1 VNLDSFHSLISV
13 GASILVDA
21 PVERVYEQWKRVEEF
36 PKFMNAVREVRRI
49 DGDRFY
55 WRVERGSREYE
66 SIQQI
71 VLQIPE
77 RRIAW
82 RTISGAESAGV
93 VGFDPLPGRQTLVSF
108 KMKYSP
114 DAGWSNSAALL
125 ARVRKR
131 LENFKAFI
139 ESLSET
145 EDAPLGTK
153 KQPRLETKPTRAERE
168 GKRT

>member
-1 VNLDSFHSLISV
+1 MKLDSFQSLISV

-21 PVERVYEQWKRVEEF
+21 PVHRVYEHWTRVEEF
-36 PKFMNAVREVRRI
+36 PQFMNAVREVRRI
-49 DGDRFY
+49 EGNRFY
-55 WRVERGSREYE
+55 WRVERGGREYE
-66 SIQQI
+66 SVLEI

-93 VGFDPLPGRQTLVSF
+93 VGFDPLPGQKTLVSF

-131 LENFKAFI
+131 LERFKLFI
-139 ESLSET
+139 ESLPKSEGT
-145 EDAPLGTK
+145 ENHSMPQT
-153 KQPRLETKPTRAERE
+153 
-168 GKRT
+168 